1 MFKVTVKNN
10 KVEHA
15 LRILKKKVKDSGMLI
30 ELREREFYTK
40 PSHTKRVKKSKAK
53 LRIKYDKLRRERERK
68 LKGF

>member
-15 LRILKKKVKDSGMLI
+15 LRILKKKVKDSGIMI

-40 PSHTKRVKKSKAK
+40 PSVKKREMRKRAK
-53 LRIKYDKLRRERERK
+53 INNRK
-68 LKGF
+68 LSNNQ

>member
-10 KVEHA
+10 KIEHA

-40 PSHTKRVKKSKAK
+40 PSVKKREQRKRARINYKNNSKNQ
-53 LRIKYDKLRRERERK
+53 
-68 LKGF
+68 

>member
-10 KVEHA
+10 KIEHA

-40 PSHTKRVKKSKAK
+40 PSVKK
-53 LRIKYDKLRRERERK
+53 REQRK
-68 LKGF
+68 GARAMYKNLPKNK

>member
-15 LRILKKKVKDSGMLI
+15 LIILKKKVKDSGLMI

-40 PSHTKRVKKSKAK
+40 PSVKKREQRKRARINYKNNSKNQ
-53 LRIKYDKLRRERERK
+53 
-68 LKGF
+68 

>member
-10 KVEHA
+10 KIEHA

-40 PSHTKRVKKSKAK
+40 PSLKKREQRKRARAMYKNLSKNK
-53 LRIKYDKLRRERERK
+53 
-68 LKGF
+68 

>member
-15 LRILKKKVKDSGMLI
+15 LRILKKKVKDSGLMI

-40 PSHTKRVKKSKAK
+40 PSVKKREQRKRARINYKNNSKNQ
-53 LRIKYDKLRRERERK
+53 
-68 LKGF
+68 

>member
-10 KVEHA
+10 KIEHA

-40 PSHTKRVKKSKAK
+40 PSVKKREMRKRAK
-53 LRIKYDKLRRERERK
+53 INNRK
-68 LKGF
+68 LSNNQ

>member
-15 LRILKKKVKDSGMLI
+15 LRILKKKVKDSGLMI

-40 PSHTKRVKKSKAK
+40 PSVKKRLQKKRALVNQRILSKNQ
-53 LRIKYDKLRRERERK
+53 
-68 LKGF
+68 